1 MTQATKQSAAVNG
14 ANALGALVQSLLSV
28 RSQVNEFVSKYN
40 DENWSAVWN
49 ALPTAPANADGS
61 LGTAD
66 GTPNNAHPIDT
77 RIISGLTFP
86 VAANDLMNAVAA
98 IEALQNYFTGGAVG
112 ALNRNAVLDLFQQG

>member
-14 ANALGALVQSLLSV
+14 ANALGALIQSLLSV

-77 RIISGLTFP
+77 RIVSALTFP
-86 VAANDLMNAVAA
+86 LAANDFVNGVAA
-98 IEALQNYFTGGAVG
+98 LQALQAFFTGGSVAT
-112 ALNRNAVLDLFQQG
+112 LNRNAVLDLFQQG